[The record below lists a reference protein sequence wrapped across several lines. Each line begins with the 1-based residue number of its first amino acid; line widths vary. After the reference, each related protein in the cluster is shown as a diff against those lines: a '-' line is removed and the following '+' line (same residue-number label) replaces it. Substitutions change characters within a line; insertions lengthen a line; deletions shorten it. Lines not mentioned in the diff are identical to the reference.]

1 MKYDR
6 SAIMKAAWVATKD
19 RMQRF
24 GYAQRQLRQV
34 FAVELQNAWR
44 AAKARAAYVP
54 RSIESL
60 RSEIIALE
68 QKTRLGVDGLQR
80 LTDARTTLRKLTST
94 DQIHAHGHFA

>member
-68 QKTRLGVDGLQR
+68 QKTRLGFDGLEQLYEIRSVLADR
-80 LTDARTTLRKLTST
+80 LCGA
-94 DQIHAHGHFA
+94 

>member
-1 MKYDR
+1 MKYNR
-6 SAIMKAAWVATKD
+6 SAIMKAAWKSTRE
-19 RMQRF
+19 RMRLL

-34 FAVELQNAWR
+34 FAVELQSAWR

-60 RSEIIALE
+60 RSEVIALE

-80 LTDARTTLRKLTST
+80 LSNARAALRKLTST
-94 DQIHAHGHFA
+94 DQSPARGHFA